1 MTRINYRTIA
11 RAVLIPALSLA
22 ALAACSDTKTIL
34 GLDPNRVYKQVERL
48 GNPLVNEVFIAK
60 RNHGLHNVT
69 GPATDVTNIKGEME
83 AFVNGFGRPVSVG
96 TTLTAVLL
104 PDELIVD
111 PTKAGGTAGW
121 LSWALA
127 AGYGGRKLTDD
138 VVDAGTAA
146 IFGTLLSP
154 TGAIPALVGDNI
166 NVSQKPFLATFPY
179 LAAPT
184 VP

>member
-1 MTRINYRTIA
+1 MTHFTM
-11 RAVLIPALSLA
+11 RAAIVPALLLA
-22 ALAACSDTKTIL
+22 GLAGCTDTKTVFAP
-34 GLDPNRVYKQVERL
+34 DPNRVYKQVERL

-69 GPATDVTNIKGEME
+69 GPASDVANLKAEME
-83 AFVNGFGRPVSVG
+83 SFVNGFGRPVTVG
-96 TTLTAVLL
+96 QTLTAVLL
-104 PDELIVD
+104 PDELTVD
-111 PTKAGGTAGW
+111 PSKAGSTAGW

-154 TGAIPALVGDNI
+154 TGAIPALVGDNV
-166 NVSQKPFLATFPY
+166 NASQKPFLTSFPY

-184 VP
+184 TP

>member
-1 MTRINYRTIA
+1 MTRSIA

-22 ALAACSDTKTIL
+22 ALAACSEDTKTIFA
-34 GLDPNRVYKQVERL
+34 LDPNRVYRQVERL

-69 GPATDVTNIKGEME
+69 GPASDNTTIKLEME
-83 AFVNGFGRPVSVG
+83 AFVNSFGRPTSVG

-111 PTKAGGTAGW
+111 PTKDGSTAGW

-154 TGAIPALVGDNI
+154 TGAIPALVGDNV
-166 NVSQKPFLATFPY
+166 NASQKPFLTTFPY

-184 VP
+184 TP

>member
-1 MTRINYRTIA
+1 MTRMFLRASLRT
-11 RAVLIPALSLA
+11 ALFVA
-22 ALAACSDTKTIL
+22 AAACSTDTRTVFQT
-34 GLDPNRVYKQVERL
+34 DPNRVFRQVDRL
-48 GNPLVNEVFIAK
+48 GNPLVNEVFVEK
-60 RNHGLHNVT
+60 RNHGLHNAT
-69 GPATDVTNIKGEME
+69 GPASDVANFAPTIQ
-83 AFVNGFGRPVSVG
+83 AFVDGFGRPAVVG
-96 TTLTAVLL
+96 GTLKAVLL

-111 PTKAGGTAGW
+111 PTKATGTAGW

-154 TGAIPALVGDNI
+154 TGAIPALVGDNV
-166 NVSQKPFLATFPY
+166 NQSQKPFLATFPY

-184 VP
+184 P

>member
-1 MTRINYRTIA
+1 MQRQFL
-11 RAVLIPALSLA
+11 RAALLPALALGT
-22 ALAACSDTKTIL
+22 LAACETTKTVFAPDAARIY
-34 GLDPNRVYKQVERL
+34 NQVDRL
-48 GNPLVNEVFIAK
+48 GNPLVNEVFIDK
-60 RNHGLHNVT
+60 RDHALHNNT
-69 GPATDVTNIKGEME
+69 SPSTDAANFTLRMQ
-83 AFVNGFGRPVSVG
+83 AFVNQFGRPAVVG
-96 TTLTAVLL
+96 TTLTTVLL

-111 PTKAGGTAGW
+111 PTKGAGTAGW

-154 TGAIPALVGDNI
+154 TNPIPSLVGDNV
-166 NVSQKPFLATFPY
+166 NTSQKPFLASFPY

-184 VP
+184 P

>member
-1 MTRINYRTIA
+1 MRRILL
-11 RAVLIPALSLA
+11 RACLAPAALA
-22 ALAACSDTKTIL
+22 ALAACTDTKTIL
-34 GLDPNRVYKQVERL
+34 APDPNRMYRQIERL

-60 RNHGLHNVT
+60 RNHGLHNAT
-69 GPATDVTNIKGEME
+69 GPATDAANLTAEMQ
-83 AFVNGFGRPVSVG
+83 AFVNGFGRPAVVG
-96 TTLTAVLL
+96 QTLTAVLL

-111 PTKAGGTAGW
+111 PTKAGSSAGW

-154 TGAIPALVGDNI
+154 TGAIPSLVGDNV
-166 NVSQKPFLATFPY
+166 NTSQKPFLSSFPY
-179 LAAPT
+179 LAAPN
-184 VP
+184 P